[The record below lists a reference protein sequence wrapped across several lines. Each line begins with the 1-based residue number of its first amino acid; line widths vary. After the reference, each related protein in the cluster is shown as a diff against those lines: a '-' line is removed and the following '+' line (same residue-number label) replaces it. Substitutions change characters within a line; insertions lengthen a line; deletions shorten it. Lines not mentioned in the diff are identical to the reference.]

1 MDIAE
6 AVKAQGVELDK
17 RKIVLD
23 EPIKRLGEYTIAVK
37 LHADVQTDLKVTVI
51 AEE

>member
-6 AVKAQGVELDK
+6 AVKAQGVLIDK

-23 EPIKRLGEYTIAVK
+23 EPIKRLGDYTITIK
-37 LHADVQTDLKVTVI
+37 LPADVTADFKVSVV